1 MKTEVIL
8 DLFRNNRAG
17 LPPTEVAQVYETE
30 YSKEREARKPGP
42 WDVLRPNAGWF
53 ISCILLL
60 WLVFR
65 KSLEEWLKAVVDAI
79 GEGFRR
85 RFAGSRLFRGM
96 ALRCYQRDLI
106 QKYALLQIPFSGK
119 KLEMRKIFVPLKV
132 MGATGAD
139 HVDAYRAMKESTRLM
154 IVGPP
159 GSGKSMLL
167 KNLTLVYAEGRLN
180 DFPDWPVPI
189 LLELHR
195 LNEKPDLDLQRHLV
209 DALARKGF
217 PKADRFVERNLG
229 QGTLM
234 LLLDGLDEVNSAER
248 PKVVGRIRDLME
260 MEKNRKCRV
269 VITCRNAVY
278 RGEFACDVDQTVEIV
293 EFSDQQI
300 RAFLRTWEPHM
311 PRERS
316 TEQLMQILRDR
327 PRIMALARN
336 PLLLTII
343 AYLYTDTPYVIP
355 HSRTEFYRRATE
367 VLLDIQHRE
376 RNVYEAR
383 AKQAVLQQLALFYQ
397 DSARQ
402 REQDRRSVDFRTV
415 LDQVKGVL
423 PRLNLSPEKDTGP
436 LLSEI
441 VDRTG
446 LLLSI
451 DGGQRYQFAHLTLQE
466 YFAAEQLF
474 DDGNGLFERF
484 YKDGDTWRETVK
496 LWCGLNHDSTSLVAN
511 VYAEDPVTALEC
523 LADAQQIDQGSSEQI
538 VDSFKSQIAAG
549 GDVEALARAFGAV
562 ASDSRPRGKAVLEF
576 LEDLLDKA
584 EDRARLQ
591 AAASALSYTN
601 LPRAAEALA
610 RRYESG
616 SEVRAAL
623 IRMGDLAVPS
633 LRERALNGD
642 VDALNDLLTIGTPQA
657 AAVLVTA
664 IYAPSPD
671 TRAAAA
677 WRLAVVLR
685 QPDVEEAL
693 RQSPLTDDESGAEAI
708 HWLWRPF
715 AEPPGSTLPLI
726 AGRVG
731 EIIDKASYESL
742 QDSDYHI
749 DPRIAIPLI
758 INNPQP
764 IMKSITLMMQSFAGD
779 KGRICDPSTGLEVRD
794 MVSEMESQRMEM
806 KVVSSIARHHRDAAK
821 GGNSPQIQTE
831 AASFLRW
838 FYNSCELPAKD
849 RALLNSLPY
858 LGQVDLFSRFKA
870 KRQPVP
876 NDWGNL
882 YRPVVYVFGAGWH
895 RKAVVLA
902 VIAAA
907 IVVCF
912 IAGREVYR
920 MHAFVSWRSAAFI
933 LFSSLAIMYLFLIIT
948 ITLDIEGFFHMTATL
963 VVPMYLYLY
972 MLMRILRRDF
982 SDFKCSDYV
991 EFITF
996 LFVILIGAWA
1006 PAGAYLAAPYLIRSG
1021 YRWTTALACYVAF
1034 LIACALIYYAGYRR
1048 HQAAQNPLH
1057 GILDQPFAPTE
1068 SRGQAAGVAASAA
1081 VSGN

>member
-1 MKTEVIL
+1 MRVHFRELTCFLLALLTIAIAPRTADSQAPASVSAETVRSEIRSYAVRHARTDSGMKTEVIL
-8 DLFRNNRAG
+8 ELFRNNRAG

-30 YSKEREARKPGP
+30 FSKEREARKPGP
-42 WDVLRPNAGWF
+42 WDVLLPKAGW
-53 ISCILLL
+53 IVSVILFLG
-60 WLVFR
+60 LVFR

-106 QKYALLQIPFSGK
+106 DKYTRVQIPFSGR

-132 MGATGAD
+132 MGSTGAD

-189 LLELHR
+189 LLELHH

-209 DALARKGF
+209 DALARNGF
-217 PKADRFVERNLG
+217 PKADRFVERNLE

-260 MEKNRKCRV
+260 KNRKCRV
-269 VITCRNAVY
+269 DITCRNAVY
-278 RGEFACDVDQTVEIV
+278 RGEFAGDIDQTLEIV

-383 AKQAVLQQLALFYQ
+383 AKQAVLQHLALFYQ
-397 DSARQ
+397 DSGGQ

-415 LDQVKGVL
+415 LEQVKGVL
-423 PRLNLSPEKDTGP
+423 PRLNLSPEKDTGA

-466 YFAAEQLF
+466 YFASEQLL
-474 DDGNGLFERF
+474 DDGDGLFKRF
-484 YKDGDTWRETVK
+484 NKDGDTWRETVK

-523 LADAQQIDQGSSEQI
+523 LADAQQIDQGLSEQI

-576 LEDLLDKA
+576 LRDLLDKA

-664 IYAPSPD
+664 IYASSLD

-677 WRLAVVLR
+677 WRLAVLLR
-685 QPDVEEAL
+685 QPDVEDAL

-715 AEPPGSTLPLI
+715 AEPPGSSLPLI

-742 QDSDYHI
+742 QDSDHHI

-758 INNPQP
+758 IKNPQP
-764 IMKSITLMMQSFAGD
+764 IMNSINVLMKSFALANG
-779 KGRICDPSTGLEVRD
+779 KIFDPSTGLEVRD

-806 KVVSSIARHHRDAAK
+806 KWV
-821 GGNSPQIQTE
+821 
-831 AASFLRW
+831 
-838 FYNSCELPAKD
+838 
-849 RALLNSLPY
+849 
-858 LGQVDLFSRFKA
+858 
-870 KRQPVP
+870 
-876 NDWGNL
+876 
-882 YRPVVYVFGAGWH
+882 
-895 RKAVVLA
+895 
-902 VIAAA
+902 
-907 IVVCF
+907 
-912 IAGREVYR
+912 
-920 MHAFVSWRSAAFI
+920 
-933 LFSSLAIMYLFLIIT
+933 
-948 ITLDIEGFFHMTATL
+948 
-963 VVPMYLYLY
+963 
-972 MLMRILRRDF
+972 
-982 SDFKCSDYV
+982 
-991 EFITF
+991 
-996 LFVILIGAWA
+996 
-1006 PAGAYLAAPYLIRSG
+1006 
-1021 YRWTTALACYVAF
+1021 
-1034 LIACALIYYAGYRR
+1034 
-1048 HQAAQNPLH
+1048 
-1057 GILDQPFAPTE
+1057 
-1068 SRGQAAGVAASAA
+1068 
-1081 VSGN
+1081 